1 MKKEI
6 ISTPAIK
13 SILYIDALNV
23 VVPLFWSSFLYLIIL
38 IIMNGTIAIIDAEV
52 LLNVF

>member
-1 MKKEI
+1 MKKKTI
-6 ISTPAIK
+6 NTPAIK

-38 IIMNGTIAIIDAEV
+38 IIMNGAIAIIDRYK
-52 LLNVF
+52 